1 MGRDIV
7 WEKYTNNRILH
18 VLQPYLP
25 IMSGSSLVIVLS
37 GALPSGTSRKDKTKE
52 IEAWG
57 ARVAKSVTNTCTH
70 LVVSNINLVTKK
82 TQDAKKKKVQV
93 IDEDTL
99 DRMMGTFSASKSSS
113 SKQISS
119 SSSSSSSSAT
129 TSSKTKVKKSNA
141 KTGKNAKA
149 KSKASSTKKM
159 KATLSGRP
167 PPSAN
172 SSIIDPFVV
181 QTSNSSLQMTGL
193 QLHSSFHTKLTLR
206 ENKSDKYYFVQ
217 VIFDTRNKIFYLYK
231 RYGRTG
237 TGGTA
242 ELVPFNLQDDAEKE
256 FCKLFKSKT
265 GLKWNERTSKPKSK
279 KYVYTPDVLVLG
291 KYQYYLQNDPHNKPD
306 GWYDYP
312 TVANDNMIGCYAQY
326 TASSSIGT
334 YNSTMSALQTRLIA
348 SGQYTYLVDFINNTQ
363 TNQTTGMTRPI
374 RFVANSNT
382 SSSSSSSRSVSA
394 TQVQPYQPQPPAPQ
408 PKANKKKRKAAR
420 PPTSISSST
429 SSTSSSLPLPLKKKP
444 RTKTVKSKKIKA
456 VLNNGSLATA
466 ADGTV
471 DSYVP
476 INLQPRCFNGNSN
489 GGGSTGSVYG

>member
-1 MGRDIV
+1 
-7 WEKYTNNRILH
+7 
-18 VLQPYLP
+18 
-25 IMSGSSLVIVLS
+25 MSGSGAVIVLS
-37 GALPSGTSRKDKTKE
+37 GTLGTSHKNKTKE
-52 IEAWG
+52 IVLWG
-57 ARVAKSVTNTCTH
+57 AKVAKSVTNTCTH
-70 LVVSNINLVTKK
+70 LVVSDINLVTTK
-82 TQDAKKKKVQV
+82 TQDAKKKNVQV

-113 SKQISS
+113 SKQT
-119 SSSSSSSSAT
+119 SSSSSSAT

-141 KTGKNAKA
+141 NAGANAGKNAKA

-217 VIFDTRNKIFYLYK
+217 VFFDTRNKIFYLYK

-279 KYVYTPDVLVLG
+279 KYVYTPDVLVIG

-312 TVANDNMIGCYAQY
+312 TVANDNIIGCYAQY
-326 TASSSIGT
+326 TASSSIRT
-334 YNSTMSALQTRLIA
+334 YNTTMSALQTRLIA

-374 RFVANSNT
+374 QRVTNSNT
-382 SSSSSSSRSVSA
+382 SSSSSSSRSSSA
-394 TQVQPYQPQPPAPQ
+394 PQPPAPQPPAPQ
-408 PKANKKKRKAAR
+408 PKANKKKRKASR
-420 PPTSISSST
+420 PPTSTSSST
-429 SSTSSSLPLPLKKKP
+429 SSTSSSSSSSLPLPLKKKP
-444 RTKTVKSKKIKA
+444 RTKTVKSKPTT
-456 VLNNGSLATA
+456 VVFNNGSLATPA
-466 ADGTV
+466 NGTV
-471 DSYVP
+471 DPYVP
-476 INLQPRCFNGNSN
+476 INLQPRCFNGNSS
-489 GGGSTGSVYG
+489 GGGLNGSVYGK